1 MLVQAIH
8 ESFVTSEKEARS
20 TLLLGVM
27 AYRVEV
33 ECGSTGIGDQL
44 AVVGGSP
51 ELGDW
56 NPSKAIRLETSA
68 ATFPIW
74 AAPIPAALLGCEFK
88 FIILRSDGQ
97 ITWEELRNR
106 SWTQRAVG
114 ALPGAVLASSFNVDE
129 LQIRQPPTGQRI
141 QLQRTDTLRTES
153 DRTISFKATVS
164 VSQVPH
170 LGETDLK
177 RDLWWSQEAHGGQSY
192 VHQQPEKA
200 EDMDA
205 ALQAMISCPTGSIR
219 TNEPLSKTKE
229 VLNTF
234 PILVHEQLPRVFHLG
249 YHSPKSFG
257 AASYFLAGGQSG
269 SPFNVMYDSPRYS
282 SRLAKVLEAAGGIH
296 LMVLSHKD
304 DVADHERWKE
314 RFPGMTRVM
323 HKQDVRGPLSWPYI
337 DMTGVE
343 MQLEG
348 AGPWTLAE
356 GLKVVFTPGHSAGCI
371 TLIADGSRTGGDGVA
386 FTGDHLALSGR
397 LGRLDGFAR
406 YSEDTELQADSMLK
420 LKGEDV
426 LWILPGH
433 GRRIRFEDPASREQQ
448 LQRAAQEYRDDPRG
462 QMDFAEF
469 LKVRLA
475 LANEYKEAVKHQR
488 LRASG
493 SWDIQDPT
501 LRQESRRGLGLG
513 RIKLRQNNTRAYLA
527 SVVNEQSRQRREA
540 NWAPS
545 FQLDDVKLSEVAR
558 KISKSDVEYSVQRA
572 ERDYV
577 DVCKEIELLK
587 KLQEEVEDE
596 PCCMEQMEQPE
607 QEPNPPT
614 SESDGSDQGSPAGG
628 GFGMKRV
635 PSVALVDRE
644 EEQGDEDDD
653 GASVA
658 SSVRPPDHTKGF
670 GISKEVLHD
679 HGLRATGRKD
689 DSVCESSNR
698 RSMSHTDLANA
709 KTLR

>member
-1 MLVQAIH
+1 M
-8 ESFVTSEKEARS
+8 
-20 TLLLGVM
+20 
-27 AYRVEV
+27 
-33 ECGSTGIGDQL
+33 
-44 AVVGGSP
+44 
-51 ELGDW
+51 
-56 NPSKAIRLETSA
+56 
-68 ATFPIW
+68 
-74 AAPIPAALLGCEFK
+74 
-88 FIILRSDGQ
+88 
-97 ITWEELRNR
+97 
-106 SWTQRAVG
+106 
-114 ALPGAVLASSFNVDE
+114 LASSFNVDE

-177 RDLWWSQEAHGGQSY
+177 RDLWWSQE
-192 VHQQPEKA
+192 
-200 EDMDA
+200 
-205 ALQAMISCPTGSIR
+205 
-219 TNEPLSKTKE
+219 
-229 VLNTF
+229 
-234 PILVHEQLPRVFHLG
+234 
-249 YHSPKSFG
+249 
-257 AASYFLAGGQSG
+257 
-269 SPFNVMYDSPRYS
+269 
-282 SRLAKVLEAAGGIH
+282 
-296 LMVLSHKD
+296 
-304 DVADHERWKE
+304 
-314 RFPGMTRVM
+314 
-323 HKQDVRGPLSWPYI
+323 
-337 DMTGVE
+337 
-343 MQLEG
+343 
-348 AGPWTLAE
+348 
-356 GLKVVFTPGHSAGCI
+356 
-371 TLIADGSRTGGDGVA
+371 
-386 FTGDHLALSGR
+386 
-397 LGRLDGFAR
+397 
-406 YSEDTELQADSMLK
+406 
-420 LKGEDV
+420 
-426 LWILPGH
+426 
-433 GRRIRFEDPASREQQ
+433 
-448 LQRAAQEYRDDPRG
+448 
-462 QMDFAEF
+462 DFAEF

>member
-1 MLVQAIH
+1 LPRQ
-8 ESFVTSEKEARS
+8 RRR
-20 TLLLGVM
+20 LLGVM

-74 AAPIPAALLGCEFK
+74 AAPAPAALLGCEFK

-97 ITWEELRNR
+97 ITWEELHNR
-106 SWTQRAVG
+106 SWTQRAVD
-114 ALPGAVLASSFNVDE
+114 ALPGAVLASSFDADE
-129 LQIRQPPTGQRI
+129 LQIRQPPTGPTGQRI
-141 QLQRTDTLRTES
+141 QYQRTDTLRTES

-177 RDLWWSQEAHGGQSY
+177 RDLWWSQE
-192 VHQQPEKA
+192 
-200 EDMDA
+200 
-205 ALQAMISCPTGSIR
+205 
-219 TNEPLSKTKE
+219 
-229 VLNTF
+229 
-234 PILVHEQLPRVFHLG
+234 
-249 YHSPKSFG
+249 
-257 AASYFLAGGQSG
+257 
-269 SPFNVMYDSPRYS
+269 
-282 SRLAKVLEAAGGIH
+282 
-296 LMVLSHKD
+296 
-304 DVADHERWKE
+304 
-314 RFPGMTRVM
+314 
-323 HKQDVRGPLSWPYI
+323 
-337 DMTGVE
+337 
-343 MQLEG
+343 
-348 AGPWTLAE
+348 
-356 GLKVVFTPGHSAGCI
+356 
-371 TLIADGSRTGGDGVA
+371 
-386 FTGDHLALSGR
+386 
-397 LGRLDGFAR
+397 
-406 YSEDTELQADSMLK
+406 
-420 LKGEDV
+420 
-426 LWILPGH
+426 
-433 GRRIRFEDPASREQQ
+433 
-448 LQRAAQEYRDDPRG
+448 
-462 QMDFAEF
+462 DFAEF

-572 ERDYV
+572 ERDHV
-577 DVCKEIELLK
+577 DVCKEIELSK
-587 KLQEEVEDE
+587 KLQEVEDE
-596 PCCMEQMEQPE
+596 PCCTEQMEQPE

-614 SESDGSDQGSPAGG
+614 SDDSDQGSPANG

-635 PSVALVDRE
+635 PSIALVDRE
-644 EEQGDEDDD
+644 EEQGEDDD
-653 GASVA
+653 GASSVA
-658 SSVRPPDHTKGF
+658 SSVRPPDNTKGF
-670 GISKEVLHD
+670 GISREVLHD

-709 KTLR
+709 TSLR